1 MLKSIT
7 TRHPHTTLP
16 SSQLSLGPRSKIIP
30 RRGQLSTSW
39 NCLLSWVRAKAG
51 MTELGVARMTVI
63 VILLS
68 FLTFPLSSYS
78 EKLDKAAKIPQA
90 KKKSSHTTEK
100 YVYIKSNKVNLRAGP
115 DFQYPI
121 KWIISNR
128 GEPMKVLGT
137 FYQWIHLEDINGNKG
152 WLQTPMV
159 STRRTYGIV
168 INPTKQ
174 PIIAYATDSTSS
186 RKIAKLEPGVR
197 LQVLK
202 CKASQWCK
210 ITTNNLKAWIPQ
222 KNLWGINVKH

>member
-1 MLKSIT
+1 MLKSISSPSSLSPF
-7 TRHPHTTLP
+7 RHPPERGDQGITDPQKKDLFEE
-16 SSQLSLGPRSKIIP
+16 IIYSWIP
-30 RRGQLSTSW
+30 AST
-39 NCLLSWVRAKAG
+39 R
-51 MTELGVARMTVI
+51 MTEVGWMAAI
-63 VILLS
+63 VFLLLC
-68 FLTFPLSSYS
+68 LTFPLSSHS
-78 EKLDKAAKIPQA
+78 EKLDKVAKIPQIQ
-90 KKKSSHTTEK
+90 KKSSPNPEK

-121 KWIISNR
+121 KWIITSR

-174 PIIAYATDSTSS
+174 PIIAYATDSALS

-210 ITTNNLKAWIPQ
+210 ISANNLKAWIPQ
-222 KNLWGINVKH
+222 KNLWGVNAKD